1 MNSSGYVLWCVEK
14 GYVNDEGEVV
24 SLDHVIEYMK
34 TEYYAQ
40 EHDEQERKI
49 NREYNNETRPHN

>member
-1 MNSSGYVLWCVEK
+1 MTNYILWCVEK

-34 TEYYAQ
+34 TREYER
-40 EHDEQERKI
+40 EHMEQELKVARADLRKL
-49 NREYNNETRPHN
+49 H